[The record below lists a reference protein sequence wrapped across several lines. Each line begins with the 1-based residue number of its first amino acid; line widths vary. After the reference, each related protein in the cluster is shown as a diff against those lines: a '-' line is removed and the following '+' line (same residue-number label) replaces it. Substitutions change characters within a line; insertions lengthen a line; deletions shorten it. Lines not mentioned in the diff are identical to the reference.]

1 MPNQDNRILLTDQCA
16 ATSPLKLVESKA
28 NIEGPYT
35 NAVIATLY
43 GVLSDFGHTTRN
55 NRVYSKELWEKVL
68 SSEIMRELEKTK
80 TLFGEPDHP
89 MDVENRLEVHLPYVS
104 HVVREP
110 KIDYATSTVKGYL
123 DILDTPYG
131 RIIKTLVDYGCT
143 LGVSSRG
150 SGEVISQGD
159 KDFVDPE
166 KYLFITWDIVARPSN
181 VEARVH
187 EIDTIHLDPKSSN
200 KTVYEL
206 LELQVDKFINEC
218 DTRSLKVTRGILEN
232 TNIPNKDRIIEKI
245 DSNSSP
251 LARRNQKGSR
261 EYLDEAYKKLISCK
275 RDYSLLE
282 SKCSDMERQ
291 LSEAQDTILV
301 LKNQKENL
309 QSMVIHYMGKSSD
322 RGLITGGAVCEGMVH
337 DRSSDL
343 EDIAAD
349 ISSLTGMVASVQECL
364 KSMKED
370 SESTNDYYED
380 ALELGRELQ
389 ESSRLLEEANTEKRS
404 LTEKYSALIDSYLT
418 LRCQSLGLNESV
430 VRKEFRG
437 KLHKYDQSDIDA
449 IIRDIYKNS
458 SASSHNM
465 SVSNLADTDDP
476 AKPVIIAESLAN
488 GDVDNGLVGLIST
501 VRAGTPNKK

>member
-1 MPNQDNRILLTDQCA
+1 MPNQSNRILLTDQY
-16 ATSPLKLVESKA
+16 TSAPPLKLVESKA
-28 NIEGPYT
+28 NIEGPCT

-55 NRVYSKELWEKVL
+55 NRIYSRELWEKVL
-68 SSEIMRELEKTK
+68 NSEIMKELEQTK

-89 MDVENRLEVHLPYVS
+89 MDVENRLEVHIPYVS
-104 HVVREP
+104 HIIRDP
-110 KIDYATSTVKGYL
+110 KIDYKDNTVKGYL

-143 LGVSSRG
+143 VGVSSRG
-150 SGEVISQGD
+150 SGEVICQGD
-159 KDFVDPE
+159 KDLVDPD

-187 EIDTIHLDPKSSN
+187 EIDTVHLDPKSSN

-206 LELQVDKFINEC
+206 LEIQVDKFINEH
-218 DTRSLKVTRGILEN
+218 DTRSLRVTKGILEN

-245 DSNSSP
+245 ENNSSSMVY
-251 LARRNQKGSR
+251 RSQKGSR
-261 EYLDEAYKKLISCK
+261 EFVDEAYKKLISCK
-275 RDYSLLE
+275 REYSLLE
-282 SKCSDMERQ
+282 SKCSDLEKQ

-322 RGLITGGAVCEGMVH
+322 KGSITGGAINEGMVH
-337 DRSSDL
+337 DHSSDL
-343 EDIAAD
+343 EDIATD
-349 ISSLTGMVASVQECL
+349 ISNLTGMVVSIQESL
-364 KSMKED
+364 KMMKED
-370 SESTNDYYED
+370 SETTDDYYED
-380 ALELGRELQ
+380 ALELGKELQ
-389 ESSRLLEEANTEKRS
+389 ESNRLLEEANTEKRS

-418 LRCQSLGLNESV
+418 LRCQSLGLNESM

-458 SASSHNM
+458 PSSSQNT

-501 VRAGTPNKK
+501 VRAGIPK

>member
-1 MPNQDNRILLTDQCA
+1 MPSQDGRILLTDQY
-16 ATSPLKLVESKA
+16 TSAPPLKLVESKA
-28 NIEGPYT
+28 NIEGPCT

-55 NRVYSKELWEKVL
+55 NRIYSRELWEKVL
-68 SSEIMRELEKTK
+68 SSDIMRELKETK

-89 MDVENRLEVHLPYVS
+89 MDVENRLEVHIPYVS
-104 HVVREP
+104 HVIRDP
-110 KIDYATSTVKGYL
+110 KIDYKDNTVKGYL

-159 KDFVDPE
+159 RDLVDPD

-206 LELQVDKFINEC
+206 LELQVDKFINEH
-218 DTRSLKVTRGILEN
+218 DTRSLKITKGLLEN
-232 TNIPNKDRIIEKI
+232 TNIPNKNRIIEKI
-245 DSNSSP
+245 ENNSSSIVYKNP
-251 LARRNQKGSR
+251 RGSR
-261 EYLDEAYKKLISCK
+261 SVIDEAYKKLISCK
-275 RDYSLLE
+275 QEYSLLE
-282 SKCSDMERQ
+282 SKCSDLEKQ

-322 RGLITGGAVCEGMVH
+322 KGSITGGAITEGMVH
-337 DRSSDL
+337 DHSSDL
-343 EDIAAD
+343 EDMATD
-349 ISSLTGMVASVQECL
+349 ISSIMSKLDIIQESL
-364 KSMKED
+364 KALKED
-370 SESTNDYYED
+370 SETTDDYYDE
-380 ALELGRELQ
+380 ALELGKELQ
-389 ESSRLLEEANTEKRS
+389 ESNRLLEEANTEKRS

-418 LRCQSLGLNESV
+418 LRCQSLGLNESMV
-430 VRKEFRG
+430 KKEFRG

-458 SASSHNM
+458 SAVSHNM

-501 VRAGTPNKK
+501 VRTGTPK